1 MEPEPSN
8 VTGEVVHRHAFE
20 HRINWGHV
28 ALALAGLSVAYL
40 LLASSE
46 DADLESY
53 RDTDSGSAGL
63 QDSQS

>member
-8 VTGEVVHRHAFE
+8 ISGEVVHRHAFE

-28 ALALAGLSVAYL
+28 ALALAGLAVAYL

-46 DADLESY
+46 GADLESY
-53 RDTDSGSAGL
+53 PGADSESAGL
-63 QDSQS
+63 EDAQS